1 MLQGITDLQ
10 HFISGQSK
18 STKVYILY
26 LDTNFKLI
34 IYVNRNLHMYI
45 FSGFDAHIYVN
56 VYEYE
61 QNGNDYFLLLDIFVL
76 SPLCLIYIFFCFYFC
91 S

>member
-1 MLQGITDLQ
+1 
-10 HFISGQSK
+10 
-18 STKVYILY
+18 
-26 LDTNFKLI
+26 
-34 IYVNRNLHMYI
+34 MYI
-45 FSGFDAHIYVN
+45 FNSFDAHFYVN

-61 QNGNDYFLLLDIFVL
+61 QNGNDYFLLLDMFVL